1 MMNGKFAIAVL
12 VMFIA
17 WMAEGFVVHGTLLR
31 PEYMKLANLYRPE
44 TEQLAYLPWMLLA
57 HLVVAFAFVW
67 IYIKGKEAKPFLPQ
81 GLRYGLMVSL
91 LATTPTFLIY
101 YAVQTMPGNLVV
113 MQIVLDTIGSTL
125 MGVIVAWLY
134 REPVA
139 APAAT

>member
-1 MMNGKFAIAVL
+1 MNGKFAIAVV

-17 WMAEGFVVHGTLLR
+17 WLLEGFVVHGWLLG

-44 TEQLAYLPWMLLA
+44 NDQAAYFPFMLLA
-57 HLVVAFAFVW
+57 HLVMAFAFVW
-67 IYIKGKEAKPFLPQ
+67 VYVKGKEARPFLPQ

-101 YAVQTMPGNLVV
+101 YTVQPLPGNLVV
-113 MQIVLDTIGSTL
+113 MQIVLDTIGSMV

-134 REPVA
+134 REPA
-139 APAAT
+139 ALPAAA